1 MGRLRSQASSA
12 TATLMACRGYP
23 TREDRV
29 EDMDWS
35 TWLKAQRRLAEA
47 QEDTVY
53 APIYD
58 ETWGT
63 IAPTHQ
69 RWFHRFLGLCPPQSL
84 ILDAACGTGKYWPM
98 VLASG
103 RRVFG
108 IDQSR
113 GMLAR
118 ARAKFPHVPSEHVG
132 LQELRCEEAFDGA
145 VCMDALEMVCPE
157 DWPLVL
163 RNLARALRP
172 TGYGYFTVEIAAEED
187 LEHAFVEG
195 RRLGWPVVF
204 GEWAQEGFYHYYPT
218 IEQVKAWVRLARF
231 RLIDA
236 AAGDGYHHV
245 LVQKP

>member
-1 MGRLRSQASSA
+1 
-12 TATLMACRGYP
+12 MA
-23 TREDRV
+23 
-29 EDMDWS
+29 EDMDRS

-69 RWFHRFLGLCPPQSL
+69 RWFHRFLGLCPSQGL
-84 ILDAACGTGKYWPM
+84 ILDAACGTGKYWPLI
-98 VLASG
+98 LASG

-108 IDQSR
+108 IDQSQ

-118 ARAKFPHVPSEHVG
+118 AREKFPHVPSEQVG
-132 LQELRCEEAFDGA
+132 LQELHCEEAFDGA
-145 VCMDALEMVCPE
+145 VCMDAMEMVCPE
-157 DWPLVL
+157 DWPPVL
-163 RNLARALRP
+163 RNLARALKP
-172 TGYGYFTVEIAAEED
+172 TGFGYFTVEIAAEQD

-195 RRLGWPVVF
+195 RQGGLPVVF
-204 GEWAQEGFYHYYPT
+204 GEWAQEGCYHYYPK
-218 IEQVKAWVRLARF
+218 IEQVKAWVWLARF
-231 RLIDA
+231 RLIDDT
-236 AAGDGYHHV
+236 AGDGYHHI